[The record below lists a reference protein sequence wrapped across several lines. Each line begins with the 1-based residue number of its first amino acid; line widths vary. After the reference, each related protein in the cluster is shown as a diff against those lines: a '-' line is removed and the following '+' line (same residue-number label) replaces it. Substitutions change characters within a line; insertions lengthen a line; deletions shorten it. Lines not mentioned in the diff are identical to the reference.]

1 VTATEPPDGRSHPA
15 VLHWLDLESVAVHP
29 VLEVRRIHQ
38 WALLPEK
45 RHVDR
50 QPGREEA
57 KHLDADFRYHR
68 AFRRPE
74 ACPPWVMGQEAGW
87 QLLAPISVTL
97 NPIEDAQIGPDEDLT
112 AAGRI
117 LGMTEFWRRG
127 EGYLATKPASWLRA
141 HQYRGTGDAWE
152 SMFVPNGQG
161 SAEWHLGFAARIPE
175 SYLLLITGLDEPAG
189 LDVPTGIL
197 TDRQVNRTW
206 DGPGLSVAIR
216 PTDTIRLQRGQPFAR
231 MLLLHRDSLQAKL
244 VETT

>member
-1 VTATEPPDGRSHPA
+1 M
-15 VLHWLDLESVAVHP
+15 HP
-29 VLEVRRIHQ
+29 VIEVRRIHQ
-38 WALLPEK
+38 WALLPDK
-45 RHVDR
+45 GHVER

-87 QLLAPISVTL
+87 RLLAPISVTL
-97 NPIEDAQIGPDEDLT
+97 SPIEDAQIGPEEDLG

-127 EGYLATKPASWLRA
+127 EGYLATKASSWLRA
-141 HQYRGTGDAWE
+141 HQYRGTGEAWE

-161 SAEWHLGFAARIPE
+161 SVEWHLGFAARIPE
-175 SYLLLITGLDEPAG
+175 SYLLLITGLDG
-189 LDVPTGIL
+189 LPGLQVPTGIL

-206 DGPGLSVAIR
+206 DTAGLSVAIR
-216 PTDTIRLQRGQPFAR
+216 PTATVQLRRGEPFAR

-244 VETT
+244 TETT